1 MNIAQTVNESEATEA
16 TNTSFYVNMK
26 FAELAA
32 AINKAAAEA
41 PNKNPKALTVQ
52 FNSKGQTITY
62 IPENLEAT
70 YFHYSADISGAPKL
84 TPPFIISN
92 GDTVTCMIQPDPS
105 DKSGAEYKWK
115 GIIQNRFDLQLVS
128 RNKAKTEVVYRA
140 VASDEEIAEQDED
153 DVIINIRFTLDN
165 VKYYVSWDPRVRV
178 IKR

>member
-41 PNKNPKALTVQ
+41 PNKDPKALTVQ

-70 YFHYSADISGAPKL
+70 YFHYSSDIEGTNVL
-84 TPPFIISN
+84 TPPFEITRGN
-92 GDTVTCMIQPDPS
+92 TVTCMLQADPTENS
-105 DKSGAEYKWK
+105 DASYKWK

-128 RNKAKTEVVYRA
+128 GTKSKTQVTYKA
-140 VASDEEIAEQDED
+140 VASDEEIAAQDED

-165 VKYYVSWDPRVRV
+165 VKYYVSWDPAVLIRV
-178 IKR
+178 